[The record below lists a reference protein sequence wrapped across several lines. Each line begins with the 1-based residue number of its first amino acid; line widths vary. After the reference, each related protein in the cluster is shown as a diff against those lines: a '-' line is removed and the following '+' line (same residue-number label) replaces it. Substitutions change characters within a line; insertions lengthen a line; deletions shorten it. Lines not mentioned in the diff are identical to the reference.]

1 MTVEQQEA
9 TGLALSV
16 VGALI
21 QLAGLA
27 LAFLP
32 GRL

>member
-1 MTVEQQEA
+1 MTVEQKEA
-9 TGLALSV
+9 LGIALSV
-16 VGALI
+16 VGALM